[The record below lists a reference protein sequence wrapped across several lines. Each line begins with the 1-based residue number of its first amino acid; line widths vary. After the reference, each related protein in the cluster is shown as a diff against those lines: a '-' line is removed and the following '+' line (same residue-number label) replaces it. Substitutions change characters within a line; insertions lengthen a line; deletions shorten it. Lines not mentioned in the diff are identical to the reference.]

1 MSQYIT
7 LKKAVARVT
16 RFAFVLLIGIIFSLG
31 FTFPLNVEAAENSFI
46 NDIQQRGFL
55 KVGLPPYNTPPA
67 YYIDPKTDKLSGYDV
82 ELARQ
87 LAGKLGVNVEFD
99 RTSES
104 FNSLVKRVGAGDF
117 DLAIGKLGL
126 TYNRLYDAF
135 PIQYLSFRHALLANR
150 KFISSLKVDPD
161 DPEFGSALKS
171 SQIRIGS
178 ISNSTWETEARVNFP
193 NCEFVGFS
201 SWDEAKKALFDVDPK
216 TNMSTIDA
224 IYRDATEIKPIV
236 YKNPDLSLDFV
247 PVIFDDT
254 IDRKSIYLSEAG
266 HIGFSDFLNTFI
278 RREWGEVKTDQRIL
292 DDFQSYYQPSIN

>member
-201 SWDEAKKALFDVDPK
+201 SWGEAKKALFDVDPK

-266 HIGFSDFLNTFI
+266 HIAFSDFLITFI